1 MAEEDDG
8 DKQFDP
14 TEQRRRRA
22 REEGQVARS
31 QDLGSS
37 LSLFGALAAFYFFS
51 GGLFAFLSEY
61 GREQWG
67 GRAWLSTDVESFSE
81 AVLALGA
88 RAAWAVLPLLFVLA
102 AVGIAVNVSQTGL
115 LFLPSQVRFDL
126 SRIDPLKRLQEVFS
140 ARNFMRLVFGLLKFG
155 LVGTVGAASLW
166 SSRGAL
172 VTLSHLALPQAVLF
186 VAQTAL
192 WTCLPIA
199 GTLLILGLFDYGFQ
213 WWNLEQ
219 KLKMSFQQIKDEMK
233 EQEGDP
239 QVKASRRAIQRQ
251 MSSGKIREA
260 VPRADFVVTN
270 PTELA
275 VALRYDRE
283 TMPAPVVVA
292 KGQGFMAAKIRKL
305 AMEHGVPIVENKP
318 LAQAL
323 FKDVPVDRPIPEDRY
338 GAVAEI
344 LRYVYQLKG
353 KKIA

>member
-1 MAEEDDG
+1 MAEDDG
-8 DKQFDP
+8 EDKQFDA

-51 GGLFAFLSEY
+51 GGMFAFLSEY

-67 GRAWLSTDVESFSE
+67 GHAWLSIDPETFSE
-81 AVLALGA
+81 AVLSLGA
-88 RAAWAVLPLLFVLA
+88 RAAWAVLPLLLVLA

-126 SRIDPLKRLQEVFS
+126 GRLDPLKRLRELFS
-140 ARNFMRLVFGLLKFG
+140 VRNVMRIVFGLLKFG
-155 LVGTVGAASLW
+155 IVGAVGAASLW

-186 VAQTAL
+186 IAETAL

-199 GTLLILGLFDYGFQ
+199 GALLVLGLFDYGFQ

-219 KLKMSFQQIKDEMK
+219 KLKMSFQEMKDEMK

-239 QVKASRRAIQRQ
+239 HVKASRRSMQRQ
-251 MSSGKIREA
+251 MSAGKIREA

-292 KGQGFMAAKIRKL
+292 KGKGFMAAKIRKL

-323 FKDVPVDRPIPEDRY
+323 FKDVAIDGPIPEDRY
-338 GAVAEI
+338 AAVAEI

-353 KKIA
+353 KKVA